1 MYKQRDYMTVK
12 GETNGILELPKNR
25 ASKVFEYRRP
35 FIQMLGYDV
44 FNPMEVAPILRI
56 RF

>member
-1 MYKQRDYMTVK
+1 MTVK

-44 FNPMEVAPILRI
+44 FNPMEVVPILRI